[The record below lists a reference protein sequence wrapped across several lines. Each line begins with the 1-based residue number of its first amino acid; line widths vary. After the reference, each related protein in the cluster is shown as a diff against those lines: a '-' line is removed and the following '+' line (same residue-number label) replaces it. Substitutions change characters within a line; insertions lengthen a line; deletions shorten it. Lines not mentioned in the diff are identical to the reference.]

1 MQNNKGIGAIHS
13 LGYVIVLC
21 DDLDRMVAFYKD
33 LFGFAVEEVAGH
45 LVSFR
50 VGGVFL
56 ALRSRGRG
64 YDGAG
69 GPGASVQL
77 SFRVP
82 PADVDRAYETLQA
95 QGVGEIEPPTDQ
107 DWTHR
112 TLFFRDPEQNIL
124 EIFAD
129 IHPDQTLDA
138 PTGMHL
144 LAP

>member
-1 MQNNKGIGAIHS
+1 MENNSGIGAIHS

-21 DDLDRMVAFYKD
+21 DDLDRMVAFYTD

-56 ALRSRGRG
+56 ALRSRGRA

-69 GPGASVQL
+69 AAGAAVQL

-82 PADVDRAYETLQA
+82 PADVDLAYQTLQA
-95 QGVGEIEPPTDQ
+95 KGVEVIEPPANQ

-112 TLFFRDPEQNIL
+112 TLFFRDPEQNVL

-129 IHPDQTLDA
+129 IHPDQTLEA
-138 PTGMHL
+138 PTGRHL
-144 LAP
+144 LVN